1 MTIGAAL
8 ALLLG
13 PAPLGAQLRRAEFT
27 ELHMGMAVRVVLYA
41 GSDSLARRSARA
53 AFDRI
58 AALEDILSDWRP
70 ASEVRRLAAAAPAWV
85 PASPEL
91 FDVLARA
98 RAVAERTGGAFDPT
112 VGRLVALWRQARR
125 DSLLP
130 DSASLTAA
138 LTLTGWP
145 RLELDSATRRARLAT
160 AGMQLDLGGIAKGW
174 ILEEARRHLAGLGI
188 TRVLLEAGGDIVTGA
203 APPDEARVGHRDQ
216 RRGDPA
222 PRPRHRHLRRRG
234 AVRDPRRASLVP
246 RGGPADGLGAPGLP
260 RHHRHR
266 RRRRHRRCPG
276 HGARRHRRVCS
287 PAACRPA
294 WSWWRRR
301 PPRAPG
307 PSRRGG
313 GRRPRVQGTEAGM

>member
-1 MTIGAAL
+1 MLRTGWRVTIGAAL

-41 GSDSLARRSARA
+41 GSDSLARRAARA

-160 AGMQLDLGGIAKGW
+160 VGMQLDLGGIAKGW

-203 APPDEARVGHRDQ
+203 APPDESGWAIATTAGVIRLHDRAIATSGDAAQYVILGGSRWSHVVDPRTGWALRDS
-216 RRGDPA
+216 RAITVTAADGATADALATALGVTGGVLAGGLPPGVELVAPA
-222 PRPRHRHLRRRG
+222 P
-234 AVRDPRRASLVP
+234 
-246 RGGPADGLGAPGLP
+246 APGT
-260 RHHRHR
+260 
-266 RRRRHRRCPG
+266 
-276 HGARRHRRVCS
+276 
-287 PAACRPA
+287 
-294 WSWWRRR
+294 
-301 PPRAPG
+301 G
-307 PSRRGG
+307 P
-313 GRRPRVQGTEAGM
+313 